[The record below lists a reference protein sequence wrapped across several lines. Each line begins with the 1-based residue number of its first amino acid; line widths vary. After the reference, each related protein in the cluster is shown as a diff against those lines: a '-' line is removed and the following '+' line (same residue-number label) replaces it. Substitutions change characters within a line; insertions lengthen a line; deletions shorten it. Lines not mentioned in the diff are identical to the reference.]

1 MSTLFS
7 YASIIWNL
15 LIDHLWIVNLLLAI
29 IIVFFQR
36 RDPKAVWT
44 WLLVLFFVPV
54 FGFIFYLILGQDYRK
69 SKMFRVKEAEDRIAY
84 STRIQENIIKRHN
97 SLKSNDMANNFGDLV
112 LYNLEAGSS
121 IMTVDNTVD
130 IFTCGD
136 DKFNSLIEDI
146 RSAKKYI
153 HIQYYII
160 KNDELW
166 DRISGELIKKAG
178 EGVEVRVLYDGMGGR
193 FMPAKKWRRL
203 TAYGI
208 KVGEFFPA
216 MLGKINLRLNYRN
229 HRKMVI
235 IDGRVGY
242 VGGFNIGREYI
253 DKSKKFGHWRDT
265 HLRLTGD
272 SVTSLQSRFALDWNY
287 ATHENLFKSKEYFED
302 KTIEDVKQRVAA
314 GKNVEIQIITSGPD
328 SIEKIIRN
336 NYIALINKAKEHIYI
351 QTPYFIPDDAIMTAL
366 VMAARSGVDVR
377 LMIPCMPDHPFVY
390 WATYSWAGS
399 LLAAGARVYTYMNG
413 FLHAKTVEIDG
424 LCACVGTANMDIR
437 SFELNF
443 EVNATIY
450 DKATSTELKKCFEE
464 DLPYCKE
471 ITAKIYKG
479 RGLIIRIKEQISRL
493 LSPLL

>member
-1 MSTLFS
+1 MTTILN

-44 WLLVLFFVPV
+44 WLLVLFFIPV
-54 FGFIFYLILGQDYRK
+54 FGFVFYLILGQDYRK

-84 STRIQENIIKRHN
+84 STRIQESIIKRHT
-97 SLKSNDMANNFGDLV
+97 SLKTDDVASKFGDLV

-121 IMTVDNTVD
+121 IMTVDNEVD

-136 DKFNSLIEDI
+136 DKFNSLIDDI
-146 RSAKKYI
+146 RKAKKYI

-166 DRISGELIKKAG
+166 DRISTELIKKAR
-178 EGVEVRVLYDGMGGR
+178 EGIEVRVLYDGMGGR
-193 FMPAKKWRRL
+193 FMPAKKWRKL
-203 TAYGI
+203 KTYGI
-208 KVGEFFPA
+208 RVGEFFPA
-216 MLGKINLRLNYRN
+216 TLGKINLRLNYRN
-229 HRKMVI
+229 HRKLVI

-242 VGGFNIGREYI
+242 VGGFNIGKEYI

-287 ATHENLFKSKEYFED
+287 ATHENLFKSKRYFESKGLD
-302 KTIEDVKQRVAA
+302 DIRERVEA
-314 GKNVEIQIITSGPD
+314 GKNVGIQIITSGPD

-336 NYIALINKAKEHIYI
+336 NYIALINKARKHIYI
-351 QTPYFIPDDAIMTAL
+351 QTPYFIPDDAVMTAL

-390 WATYSWAGS
+390 WATYSWAGR
-399 LLAAGARVYTYMNG
+399 LLAAGAKVYTYMNG

-424 LCACVGTANMDIR
+424 LCACIGTANMDIR

-450 DKATSTELKKCFEE
+450 DEETSTRLKKCFEA
-464 DLPYCKE
+464 DLPDCRE
-471 ITAKIYKG
+471 ITKKIYES
-479 RGLIIRIKEQISRL
+479 RGLFIRIKEQISRL